1 MSPPPLTDEAQLRLL
16 RLLERNP
23 QASQRALAA
32 ELGISL
38 GKTNYCLRALVER
51 GLVKAR
57 NFRDSRNKQAYAYF
71 LTPRGIEEKARVT
84 VRFLAR
90 KQREYVAL
98 KAEIDELTR
107 EVRKLTAERDRDL
120 RPPS

>member
-1 MSPPPLTDEAQLRLL
+1 MPPPLSDESQLRLL
-16 RLLERNP
+16 RLLECNP
-23 QASQRALAA
+23 EASQRELAA

-57 NFRDSRNKQAYAYF
+57 NFKKSHNKTAYAYF
-71 LTPRGIEEKARVT
+71 LTPQGIEEKARVT
-84 VRFLAR
+84 LRFLAR

-98 KAEIDELTR
+98 KAEIEELQR
-107 EVRKLTAERDRDL
+107 EARRVVGGFDQF
-120 RPPS
+120 PMP

>member
-1 MSPPPLTDEAQLRLL
+1 MSPPITDEAQLRLL

-23 QASQRALAA
+23 QASQRDLAA

-57 NFRDSRNKQAYAYF
+57 SFRNSRNKQAYVYR
-71 LTPRGIEEKARVT
+71 LTSRGLEEKARVT
-84 VRFLAR
+84 LRFLAR
-90 KQREYVAL
+90 KQREYAAL
-98 KAEIDELTR
+98 KAEIEELKR
-107 EVRKLTAERDRDL
+107 EVSKLAAIDD
-120 RPPS
+120 